1 MKNGNEIRCIITFT
15 SGRAVTLVPRILP
28 LLVFSKLQIPDWG
41 LKWLNYIPIAILRA
55 LLRQVLFMNE
65 TMQWDY
71 LIAAIPT
78 FLVAIYTRS
87 LLGTVLT
94 GVVVIILLRFFFLKG
109 LRSYNSEKCNNMKNI
124 GWCYDTFNDRSN
136 FVNVVYFLYYRF
148 RYVYDVC

>member
-1 MKNGNEIRCIITFT
+1 MKNGNETRRIITFI
-15 SGRAVTLVPRILP
+15 SSRSCHARATYLP

-41 LKWLNYIPIAILRA
+41 LKWLNYIPIAILAA
-55 LLRQVLFMNE
+55 LLAQVLFMHE

-94 GVVVIILLRFFFLKG
+94 GVIVIILLRFFF
-109 LRSYNSEKCNNMKNI
+109 
-124 GWCYDTFNDRSN
+124 
-136 FVNVVYFLYYRF
+136 
-148 RYVYDVC
+148 

>member
-1 MKNGNEIRCIITFT
+1 MRLDVILLLLAAG
-15 SGRAVTLVPRILP
+15 AVTLVPRILP

-41 LKWLNYIPIAILRA
+41 LKWLNYIPIAILAA
-55 LLRQVLFMNE
+55 LLAQVLFMHE
-65 TMQWDY
+65 TIQWDY

-94 GVVVIILLRFFFLKG
+94 GVIVIILLRFFFLKG

-136 FVNVVYFLYYRF
+136 FINVVYFLYYRLY
-148 RYVYDVC
+148 YVYDVC

>member
-1 MKNGNEIRCIITFT
+1 MKNGNETRRIITFIS
-15 SGRAVTLVPRILP
+15 SGAVTLVPRILP

-41 LKWLNYIPIAILRA
+41 LKWLNYIPIAILAA
-55 LLRQVLFMNE
+55 LLAQVLFMHD

-94 GVVVIILLRFFFLKG
+94 GVIVIF
-109 LRSYNSEKCNNMKNI
+109 
-124 GWCYDTFNDRSN
+124 CYVSFSKRIT
-136 FVNVVYFLYYRF
+136 VI
-148 RYVYDVC
+148 

>member
-15 SGRAVTLVPRILP
+15 SKGAVTLVPRILP
-28 LLVFSKLQIPDWG
+28 LLVFSKLQIPEWG
-41 LKWLNYIPIAILRA
+41 LKWLNYIPIAILAA
-55 LLRQVLFMNE
+55 LLAQVLFMHE

-71 LIAAIPT
+71 LIVAIPT

-94 GVVVIILLRFFFLKG
+94 GVVVIILLRFFLKG